1 MNAVRCMPL
10 LLVCFAW
17 DAVHAVPPSLQEVV
31 ATKRIVVV
39 KLFGAGVGNLDSYG
53 SGVLI
58 SKEGHVAT
66 VWNHL
71 VNVGFLT
78 AVLHDGRRYTV
89 DVVGTSLEHDLAVLK
104 LNCDDDE
111 VFPFLDWRS
120 SGQAAPGDAALSFSN
135 IYHVATGNEPVSVVH
150 GVVACET
157 TLNAGLGRWE
167 FPVKS
172 PVYII
177 DAITNNSGAA
187 GGLLTTADGTT
198 LGLMGREIR
207 HRDTDMWVNYA
218 VPWHTLKSPI
228 SAILEGRTV
237 RPTSSA
243 DEDRKLVSDRR
254 LTSEF
259 GFTLLPHVLDKTPA
273 YIDRVVTDSPAATAK
288 LRRGDLVLMVD
299 ETVVQSANDLR
310 AALATYRK
318 GQRISFTV
326 NRNAAL
332 QVLQLR
338 VP

>member
-1 MNAVRCMPL
+1 MNIVRCLTL
-10 LLVCFAW
+10 LLACILAKP
-17 DAVHAVPPSLQEVV
+17 AAAIPPSLHEVV
-31 ATKRIVVV
+31 ETKRNVVV
-39 KLFGAGVGNLDSYG
+39 KLFGAGVGTLDSYG

-58 SKEGHVAT
+58 SEEGHVAT

-104 LNCDDDE
+104 LNSDDDE
-111 VFPFLDWRS
+111 VFPFLDWRT
-120 SGQAAPGDAALSFSN
+120 SGKAAPGNAVLSFSN
-135 IYHVATGNEPVSVVH
+135 IYRVATGNEPVSVVH
-150 GVVACET
+150 GVVAAET
-157 TLNAGLGRWE
+157 VLDAGLGRWE
-167 FPVKS
+167 FPVKA

-177 DAITNNSGAA
+177 DAITNNSGSA
-187 GGLLTTADGTT
+187 GGLLAAADGTT

-218 VPWHTLKSPI
+218 VPWSILKSPI
-228 SAILEGRTV
+228 STILEGRTV
-237 RPTSSA
+237 RTTSSGE
-243 DEDRKLVSDRR
+243 EDRKLISDRR

-273 YIDRVVTDSPAATAK
+273 YIDRVVPDSVAATAK

-299 ETVVQSANDLR
+299 ETVIQSANDLR

-318 GQRISFTV
+318 GQRVSLTV
-326 NRNAAL
+326 NRDAAL